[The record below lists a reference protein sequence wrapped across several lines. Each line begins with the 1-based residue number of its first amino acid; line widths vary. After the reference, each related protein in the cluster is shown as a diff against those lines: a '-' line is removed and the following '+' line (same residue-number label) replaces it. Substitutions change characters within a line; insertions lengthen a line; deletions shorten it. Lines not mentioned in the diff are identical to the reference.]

1 MRPFSEC
8 GFLIKGECRI
18 DELGTETD
26 QCGNILIYKEYPVI
40 RFCPTVFIYMKSNNC
55 FRTFHSA
62 FVFCSLAPKVCL

>member
-40 RFCPTVFIYMKSNNC
+40 RFLS
-55 FRTFHSA
+55 HSVYLHEVQQL
-62 FVFCSLAPKVCL
+62 F